1 MIYDEYADE
10 VYLRV
15 SNGGCEEYVA
25 YSEYIDYVQNHGT
38 IFNSFNPGNAIIYFS
53 WEI

>member
-1 MIYDEYADE
+1 MIYDEYVDD

-25 YSEYIDYVQNHGT
+25 YSEYINYVQNHGT
-38 IFNSFNPGNAIIYFS
+38 VFNSFIIMVVLVHCCH
-53 WEI
+53 I